1 MMLRNLP
8 TTFIFSNNCVI
19 EDLLKTFYKKEKNFQ
34 KMKRS
39 WSWNNWSMDTSI
51 FTNIL
56 SFIEILS
63 QQTSLS
69 KIKFIKL
76 QILDSR
82 SSIKK
87 DLSLIKFTNLLLE
100 VQCTCVLKFLMVAV
114 IPQKVMF
121 GQWESSFIKCFME
134 EHLTKHPVWKNLFL
148 KSIKNKLNSYKN
160 LKMMTF
166 KL

>member
-1 MMLRNLP
+1 
-8 TTFIFSNNCVI
+8 
-19 EDLLKTFYKKEKNFQ
+19 
-34 KMKRS
+34 
-39 WSWNNWSMDTSI
+39 MDTSI

-63 QQTSLS
+63 QQTSLL
-69 KIKFIKL
+69 KIKYIKL

-87 DLSLIKFTNLLLE
+87 DLSLIKFINLLLE
-100 VQCTCVLKFLMVAV
+100 VQCTCVLKFSMVVV
-114 IPQKVMF
+114 IPLKVMF
-121 GQWESSFIKCFME
+121 GRWESSSIKCFME

-148 KSIKNKLNSYKN
+148 KLIKNKLNSYKN
-160 LKMMTF
+160 LKMMIF